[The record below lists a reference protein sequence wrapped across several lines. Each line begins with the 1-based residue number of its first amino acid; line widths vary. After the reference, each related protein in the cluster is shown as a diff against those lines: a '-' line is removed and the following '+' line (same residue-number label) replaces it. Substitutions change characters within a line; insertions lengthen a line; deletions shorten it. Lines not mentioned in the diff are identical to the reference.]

1 MHAACTSQANSSV
14 TFVLAGG
21 LSVCV
26 PVDDRCAQFEYWYAQ
41 SYWGNIVHQ
50 LAAVGVDGV
59 MYSSDPDG
67 TYLALLSQL
76 QLVEFAL
83 LEAHGSEGTGTLMR
97 AFLDGVLVK
106 TRLSSPSGS

>member
-1 MHAACTSQANSSV
+1 
-14 TFVLAGG
+14 
-21 LSVCV
+21 
-26 PVDDRCAQFEYWYAQ
+26 
-41 SYWGNIVHQ
+41 
-50 LAAVGVDGV
+50 

-106 TRLSSPSGS
+106 TQLSSPSGS